1 MFAFKERYFEKYDTF
16 RMDNT
21 FEQFQVIARPIRRA
35 DNYWICECR
44 YITTDLKNGI
54 DPTEYSVGDTA
65 RFIANYMPELHEEGK
80 IFTLL
85 SSVMLAA

>member
-1 MFAFKERYFEKYDTF
+1 
-16 RMDNT
+16 MDNT

-44 YITTDLKNGI
+44 YITTDLKNGGI

-80 IFTLL
+80 YSRLL
-85 SSVMLAA
+85 LILLAFFR